1 MALNGSSKADAST
14 HRWAFRGTGVV
25 GVRSHQSRR
34 PGPRAPAYGESLIS
48 LCGLDAPFA
57 VRSRELGGAARGH
70 APRRIGVP
78 QPAPLLRL
86 LQGGNRVESSARAV
100 SSDGRAPDF

>member
-25 GVRSHQSRR
+25 GVRSHQSSR

-57 VRSRELGGAARGH
+57 VRSRELAGAARPR
-70 APRRIGVP
+70 PRRTGVP

-86 LQGGNRVESSARAV
+86 LQGDNRVESFARAV